1 MTININ
7 TYIQGMAWVMILIII
22 KSTGDLSKPSIG
34 KKKHKII
41 RVLKNYHIKFGKSDV
56 E

>member
-1 MTININ
+1 MTINIK
-7 TYIQGMAWVMILIII
+7 TCIQGMAWVMILIII
-22 KSTGDLSKPSIG
+22 KSTGHLSKPSIE
-34 KKKHKII
+34 KKHKII